1 MMENL
6 DLVVLIERLGVPGV
20 VLGFCGWYIMYL
32 QESFNKER
40 ETMMAREGREEE
52 QLIEIVKATSAA
64 LMEVKTALVEQTS
77 AMRLL
82 IDRLK

>member
-1 MMENL
+1 MENL
-6 DLVVLIERLGVPGV
+6 DIIMLVERLGVPGV
-20 VLGFCGWYIMYL
+20 VLGFCGWYIKYL
-32 QESFNKER
+32 QEGFAKER
-40 ETMMAREGREEE
+40 EQMMAREGREEE

-64 LMEVKTALVEQTS
+64 LMEVKTALVEQTA